1 MSDKYTVKEIIE
13 VLQNTYKPEDKILI
27 MWWDKT
33 LPYVEHTVS
42 DSVWQSTLENIGER
56 ALDIPSEM
64 IWDVITENIE
74 LAYKELGM

>member
-42 DSVWQSTLENIGER
+42 DLVWQSTLENIGER